1 MENGQTKKG
10 LSPLAWV
17 GIGCGA
23 IVLIIILIVVA
34 GGWFIA
40 GKVKDAA
47 ANPELAA
54 ARMIVRLN
62 PDLEE
67 VSFSEKDGTITFRD
81 KDSGKN
87 ITATFADIKDGKFSL
102 TGEEGETIVFESGG
116 EGDNQSVRITSDEGT
131 YEMATGDR
139 SGAVPD
145 WIPVPGDIKTEA
157 HHTMAGNNMES
168 GSFSY
173 VSDLDLN
180 ELTDFYKQEFESKGL
195 QTSVFTSSGSDVES
209 ARVIGADEAQKQ
221 NITVVIDNKGDH
233 RSVGIVYS
241 REL

>member
-1 MENGQTKKG
+1 MESGQTKKG
-10 LSPLAWV
+10 MGPLAWV

-23 IVLIIILIVVA
+23 IILIIVLIVVA

-67 VSFSEKDGTITFRD
+67 VSYSEKDGTITVRN
-81 KDSGKN
+81 KESGQK

-102 TGEEGETIVFESGG
+102 TGEDGESIVFESGG
-116 EGDNQSVRITSDEGT
+116 ESDSQSMRITSGEGT

-145 WIPVPGDIKTEA
+145 WIPVPGDITTEA
-157 HHTMAGNNMES
+157 HHTMTGNNVES
-168 GSFSY
+168 GSFTY
-173 VSDLDLN
+173 TSDLDLN
-180 ELTDFYKQEFESKGL
+180 NLTEFYKQEFESKGL
-195 QTSVFTSSGSDVES
+195 QTSIFTSAGSEGEGT
-209 ARVIGADEAQKQ
+209 RIIGADETQKQ
-221 NITVVIDNKGDH
+221 SITVVIDNKGDH